1 MRILVIRR
9 DNIGDLVCTTP
20 LLAALRARYPQA
32 HIAALANS
40 YNAAVLEGNPHVD
53 AVHSYTKLKHRRPGQ
68 SALGVLAARL
78 KLVARLRAEPFD
90 TILLAKS
97 GVDRHGLATA
107 RQLRRRD
114 IVGFAPPGAAPRGLT
129 RPVPEI
135 DYAALH
141 EVEVMAELGRALDVP
156 QTLGPVRVYPDPV
169 RVRRW
174 AGEVPEGRT
183 RVALHISARLKSRL
197 WPTERWIALARHL
210 AGEGHGLV
218 LLWSPGAANDPRHP
232 GDDARAAAIAAAAPV
247 VPARTEELGDLIA
260 VLSLCD
266 AFIGADGGAM
276 HIAAG
281 LGLPIVAFFDSLQPK
296 NRRWRPW
303 QVPHQL
309 VVPPGREMSA
319 VSLEQT
325 LEAWQRLDPRTP
337 PTARTPAPSS

>member
-1 MRILVIRR
+1 MRLLVIRR

-20 LLAALRARYPQA
+20 LFAALRARYPEA

-40 YNAAVLEGNPHVD
+40 YNAAVLDGNPDVD
-53 AVHSYTKLKHRRPGQ
+53 AVHYYTKLKHRRPGQ

-78 KLVARLRAEPFD
+78 KMLARLRGEPFD

-97 GVDRHGLATA
+97 GLDRHGLATA

-114 IVGFAPPGAAPRGLT
+114 IVGFAPPGAAPRGIT

-135 DYAALH
+135 DYEALH

-156 QTLGPVRVYPDPV
+156 QALGPVRVYPNAA
-169 RVRRW
+169 RVRKWSIQR
-174 AGEVPEGRT
+174 GGNI
-183 RVALHISARLKSRL
+183 ALHISARLKNRL
-197 WPTERWIALARHL
+197 WPTERWIGLARHL
-210 AGEGHGLV
+210 AAEGHRLV
-218 LLWSPGAANDPRHP
+218 LLWSPGAADDPRHP

-247 VPARTEELGDLIA
+247 VSARTEELGDLIA

-281 LGLPIVAFFDSLQPK
+281 LGLPIVAFFDSLQPR

-303 QVPHQL
+303 QVPHEL
-309 VVPPGREMSA
+309 VVPPRREMSE

-325 LEAWQRLDPRTP
+325 LEAWRRLPRRTP
-337 PTARTPAPSS
+337 ATARTPAPSS

>member
-1 MRILVIRR
+1 VRLLVIRR

-20 LLAALRARYPQA
+20 LFAALRARYPQA
-32 HIAALANS
+32 HIAALVNS
-40 YNAAVLEGNPHVD
+40 YNAAVLDGNPHVD
-53 AVHSYTKLKHRRPGQ
+53 AVHFYTKLKHRRPGQ

-78 KLVARLRAEPFD
+78 KMVARLRAEPFD

-107 RQLRRRD
+107 RRLRGRD
-114 IVGFAPPGAAPRGLT
+114 IAGFAPPGAAPRGIT
-129 RPVPEI
+129 RPVPEV
-135 DYAALH
+135 DYQALH

-156 QTLGPVRVYPDPV
+156 QALGPVRVYPDRA
-169 RVRRW
+169 RVRKW
-174 AGEVPEGRT
+174 AGNLPENKNW
-183 RVALHISARLKSRL
+183 VALHISARLRSRL
-197 WPTERWIALARHL
+197 WPSERWIALARRL
-210 AGEGHGLV
+210 AAEGHGLA
-218 LLWSPGAANDPRHP
+218 LFWSPGAADDPRHP
-232 GDDARAAAIAAAAPV
+232 GDDARAAAIAEAAPV
-247 VPARTEELGDLIA
+247 VPVRTEELGDLIA
-260 VLSLCD
+260 ALSLCN

-309 VVPPGREMSA
+309 VVPPGGGMSE

-325 LEAWQRLDPRTP
+325 LEAWRRLDRLTP
-337 PTARTPAPSS
+337 PPARTPAPSS